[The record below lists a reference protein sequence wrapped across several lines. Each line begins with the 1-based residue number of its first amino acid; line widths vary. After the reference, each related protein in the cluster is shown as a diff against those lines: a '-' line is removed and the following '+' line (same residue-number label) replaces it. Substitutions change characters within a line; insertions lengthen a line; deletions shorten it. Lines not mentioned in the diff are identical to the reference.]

1 MTSPTPSNLSPATV
15 WQLARPASLFL
26 TGVACVLGTASA
38 AGCGIDV
45 DWAAALAALL
55 LALGL
60 HAGANL
66 LQAGYAQRHGGAVA
80 PTGPFADS
88 SQQLMQSGHI
98 SQTETRQMAW
108 AVLGM
113 MLAAGL
119 VLAVRAGGGLLLVGL
134 GGALL
139 AVLFA
144 VPPWRLGTRGLAE
157 VSAVLA
163 WWLVVLGAD
172 YVQRHHFF
180 LISVVDAVSFALLVA
195 AVPLAQ
201 RQRPDSRMVAALYS
215 ALMVLAYGWLVGGV
229 ALLYHP
235 QPALWG
241 LVSLPASLLAVGLL
255 WGGRLRPGWVQLA
268 QWLSVVA
275 ALLHGLTM
283 AAGLMTVMML

>member
-1 MTSPTPSNLSPATV
+1 MTQPTTPTLSLATA
-15 WQLARPASLFL
+15 WQLARPASFPL

-38 AGCGIDV
+38 AGCGIDL
-45 DWAAALAALL
+45 DLAAALAALL

-66 LQAGYAQRHGGAVA
+66 LQAGYAPPDGATA
-80 PTGPFADS
+80 PTGPFADHRLRLRQGGQIS
-88 SQQLMQSGHI
+88 PTEIRQL
-98 SQTETRQMAW
+98 AW
-108 AVLGM
+108 VVLGM

-119 VLAVRAGGGLLLVGL
+119 VLAVKAGGGLLLVGL

-144 VPPWRLGTRGLAE
+144 VPPWRLGSRGLAE

-201 RQRPDSRMVAALYS
+201 RWRSGSWMVAALYS
-215 ALMVLAYGWLVGGV
+215 LLMLLAYGWLVGGV

-241 LVSLPASLLAVGLL
+241 LISLPVSLLALGLL
-255 WGGRLRPGWVQLA
+255 WGGGQRPGWVKLA
-268 QWLSVVA
+268 QWLSVAA

-283 AAGLMTVMML
+283 AGGLMTVAML

>member
-1 MTSPTPSNLSPATV
+1 MSSNTTSNQSPAVV
-15 WQLARPASLFL
+15 WQLARPASLLL

-38 AGCGIDV
+38 AGCGIEV
-45 DWAAALAALL
+45 DWAAALAAVL
-55 LALGL
+55 LAMGL

-66 LQAGYAQRHGGAVA
+66 LQAGYAPRGGAAA

-88 SQQLMQSGHI
+88 CQRLVQDGQITHA
-98 SQTETRQMAW
+98 ETRQLAW
-108 AVLGM
+108 AVLAM
-113 MLAAGL
+113 VLAAGL
-119 VLAVRAGGGLLLVGL
+119 VLALRAGGGLLLVGL
-134 GGALL
+134 GGAML

-180 LISVVDAVSFALLVA
+180 LISGVDAVSFALLVA

-201 RQRPDSRMVAALYS
+201 RARPGSPVVAGLYS
-215 ALMVLAYGWLVGGV
+215 ALMLLAYGWLVGGV

-241 LVSLPASLLAVGLL
+241 LLSLPLSLLALGLL
-255 WGGRLRPGWVQLA
+255 WGSGPQPRWLWRA
-268 QWLSVVA
+268 QWLGVA
-275 ALLHGLTM
+275 AALIHGLTM
-283 AAGLMTVMML
+283 AGGLMTVTML

>member
-1 MTSPTPSNLSPATV
+1 MMPQTPHNLSPATV
-15 WQLARPASLFL
+15 WQLARPASLTP
-26 TGVACVLGTASA
+26 TGVACVLGTATA
-38 AGCGIDV
+38 AGCGIQL

-55 LALGL
+55 LAVGL

-66 LQAGYAQRHGGAVA
+66 LQAGYAQRGSTAA

-88 SQQLMQSGHI
+88 GLRLMQDGLV
-98 SQTETRQMAW
+98 SQAEIRQLAW

-119 VLAVRAGGGLLLVGL
+119 VLSVRAGGGLLLVGF
-134 GGALL
+134 GGVLL

-180 LISVVDAVSFALLVA
+180 LISVVDAVSFALLVG
-195 AVPLAQ
+195 AVPLVQ
-201 RQRPDSRMVAALYS
+201 RQRPGSWVVPALYGL
-215 ALMVLAYGWLVGGV
+215 LMVLAYGWLVGGV

-241 LVSLPASLLAVGLL
+241 LVSLPLSLLAVGLL
-255 WGGRLRPGWVQLA
+255 WGAALRPRWVWLA
-268 QWLSVVA
+268 PWLSVAA

-283 AAGLMTVMML
+283 AGGLMTVTMF